1 MKLKTLL
8 IATTLFITSNSASA
22 VNWVYV
28 TEGEKST
35 VYIDTDS
42 LVRKKNTIEVWQLI
56 DCTEYQYTSEYPSKK
71 YLSLKDYCSYNFTER
86 TSDVLS
92 ISLYSDHFGGG
103 ESIESHDFPR
113 SKNPSRIIPGTVGE
127 RIMEFVSK
135 PIKKSKTKYTPPKY
149 PVEAVPVAP
158 VIPSSPEPESIPV
171 PKPER

>member
-1 MKLKTLL
+1 MRLKALLVITLL
-8 IATTLFITSNSASA
+8 FLNSNTASA

-42 LVRKKNTIEVWQLI
+42 LVRKKNTVEVWQLI
-56 DCTEYQYTSEYPSKK
+56 DCTEYQYTSEYPNKK
-71 YLSLKDYCSYNFTER
+71 YLSIKGYCSYNFTER

-92 ISLYSDHFGGG
+92 LSLYSDHLGGG
-103 ESIESHDFPR
+103 EVVESHDYPH
-113 SKNPSRIIPGTVGE
+113 SKNQSRIIPGSIGE
-127 RIMEFVSK
+127 SIMNFVSK

-158 VIPSSPEPESIPV
+158 AIPSSPEQESIPF
-171 PKPER
+171 PKPES